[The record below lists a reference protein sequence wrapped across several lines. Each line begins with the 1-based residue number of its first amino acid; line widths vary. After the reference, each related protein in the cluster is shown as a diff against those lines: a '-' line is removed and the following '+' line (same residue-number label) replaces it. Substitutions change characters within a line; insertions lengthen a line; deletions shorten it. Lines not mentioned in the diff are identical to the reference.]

1 MKDITML
8 QSERFWRL
16 CREGLWVTL
25 GQIAAV
31 AGGLAGVRLLTELM
45 EPAAYGELALGMTVA
60 TLMNQVV
67 LGPLGNGATRFY
79 APADEA
85 GDLPGYLTA
94 VRRMVLSA
102 TTGIIL
108 AGLLLVVGLVIAKHT
123 IWLGLAAS
131 ALVFALLS
139 GHNSILNGIQNAA
152 RQRSIVALHQGMESW
167 TRFLAAAG
175 LMVLMGATSTVAMVG
190 YGMGVILVLGSQ
202 CLFFRK
208 IVPKNV
214 TESHD
219 GRNWS
224 EQIWKYSWP
233 FASWGIFTWAQQA
246 SGRWALGILT
256 TTQEVGLFAVLF
268 QLGYYPMSMAT
279 GMAMQFFA
287 PIFYQRAGDA
297 SDSRR
302 NADVTNLSWRLTN
315 LALAGTCA
323 AFLMTFLFHTR
334 IFRVF
339 VAKEYA
345 SVSHLLPWMMLAGG
359 VFAAGQTISLNLMS
373 QMKTRTM
380 AVAKIVTAFLGV
392 ILNFAGAYWY
402 GTAGIVI
409 AGVMFS
415 VLYFLWMILL
425 SKKPGENL
433 ALAETNLL
441 N

>member
-1 MKDITML
+1 MKDITLL

-31 AGGLAGVRLLTELM
+31 AGGLVGVRLLTELM

-60 TLMNQVV
+60 TLVNQVV
-67 LGPLGNGATRFY
+67 LGPLGNGASRFY
-79 APADEA
+79 SPACEV

-108 AGLLLVVGLVIAKHT
+108 AGLLSIVGLVIAKHKE
-123 IWLGLAAS
+123 WFGLAAS
-131 ALVFALLS
+131 ALAFALLS

-167 TRFLAAAG
+167 ARFLAAAG
-175 LMVLMGATSTVAMVG
+175 LLVLLGATSTVAMIG
-190 YGMGVILVLGSQ
+190 YGMGIMLVLGSQ
-202 CLFFRK
+202 YLFFRK

-214 TESHD
+214 TGPD
-219 GRNWS
+219 NGRDWS
-224 EQIWKYSWP
+224 GQIWKYSWP

-246 SGRWALGILT
+246 SGRWALGLLT

-279 GMAMQFFA
+279 EMAMQFFA

-302 NADVTNLSWRLTN
+302 NANVTNLSWRLTN
-315 LALAGTCA
+315 LALGGTCA
-323 AFLMTFLFHTR
+323 AFLMAFLFHTQ
-334 IFRVF
+334 IFRIF

-359 VFAAGQTISLNLMS
+359 LFAAGQTISLNLMS
-373 QMKTRTM
+373 QMKTRIMT
-380 AVAKIVTAFLGV
+380 VAKIVTALLGV

-402 GTAGIVI
+402 GTMGIVI
-409 AGVMFS
+409 ASVMFS
-415 VLYFLWMILL
+415 ILYFLWMVLL
-425 SKKPGENL
+425 SKATGKIP
-433 ALAETNLL
+433 ARVF
-441 N
+441 

>member
-1 MKDITML
+1 MKDSSPL

-16 CREGLWVTL
+16 TREGLWIIF
-25 GQIAAV
+25 GQAAAV
-31 AGGLAGVRLLTELM
+31 AGALVGVRLLTELM

-60 TLMNQVV
+60 TLVNQVV

-79 APADEA
+79 APAAEA
-85 GDLPGYLTA
+85 GDLRHYLTA

-102 TTGIIL
+102 TAGIIL

-123 IWLGLAAS
+123 EWLGLAAS
-131 ALVFALLS
+131 ALVFALLR

-152 RQRSIVALHQGMESW
+152 RQRSIVALHWGMEPW
-167 TRFLAAAG
+167 ARFLAAVG
-175 LMVLMGATSTVAMVG
+175 LMVLLGATSTVAMVG
-190 YGMGVILVLGSQ
+190 YAMGVVLVLGSQ
-202 CLFFRK
+202 FLFFRK
-208 IVPKNV
+208 VVPKNE
-214 TESHD
+214 TEAPN

-246 SGRWALGILT
+246 SDRWALGFLT
-256 TTQEVGLFAVLF
+256 TTQEVGLYAVLF

-302 NADVTNLSWRLTN
+302 NVNVNNLSWRLTG
-315 LALAGTCA
+315 LVLGGTCA
-323 AFLMTFLFHTR
+323 VFLMAFLFHTQ
-334 IFRVF
+334 IFRIF

-345 SVSHLLPWMMLAGG
+345 SVSPLLPWMLLAGG

-373 QMKTRTM
+373 QMKTQTM
-380 AVAKIVTAFLGV
+380 AVAKIITALLGV
-392 ILNFAGAYWY
+392 MFNFAGAYLF
-402 GTAGIVI
+402 GIEGIVF
-409 AGVMFS
+409 ASVLFS
-415 VLYFLWMILL
+415 VLFAVWIAML
-425 SKKPGENL
+425 SKRTVTD
-433 ALAETNLL
+433 TNIQ
-441 N
+441 